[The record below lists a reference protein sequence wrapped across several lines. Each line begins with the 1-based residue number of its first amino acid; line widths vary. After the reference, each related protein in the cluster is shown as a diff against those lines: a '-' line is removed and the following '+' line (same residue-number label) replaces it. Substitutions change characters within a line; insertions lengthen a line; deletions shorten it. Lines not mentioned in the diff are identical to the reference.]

1 MGKPSVGYSRHQYV
15 FRGDQEV
22 LTLKVCAEFYR
33 ITQAN
38 LKSTFLSSLDEYA
51 PKMIMLYRSRGGA
64 YGDEMKTLLDQ
75 LEQASDVLA
84 QRKAT
89 ALKGLP
95 LFLREKSGNFLK
107 SCLDTDPEDTHT
119 KGMKMGV
126 LTVIEDDVATILSN
140 PNVRCLS
147 VIVEEQV
154 VLDNVQDFH
163 TAVAL
168 LFGLIYAI
176 NITVATLNN

>member
-1 MGKPSVGYSRHQYV
+1 MGTSSYRVRHRDAEEDLCFQI
-15 FRGDQEV
+15 D
-22 LTLKVCAEFYR
+22 VCAEFYR

-64 YGDEMKTLLDQ
+64 YGDEMKTLLNQ
-75 LEQASDVLA
+75 LDQASGVLA

-126 LTVIEDDVATILSN
+126 LNVIEDDVAPSFQTQ
-140 PNVRCLS
+140 
-147 VIVEEQV
+147 IVQSFK
-154 VLDNVQDFH
+154 NK
-163 TAVAL
+163 L
-168 LFGLIYAI
+168 LKLK
-176 NITVATLNN
+176 

>member
-1 MGKPSVGYSRHQYV
+1 MDRSLMVSVFVYE
-15 FRGDQEV
+15 FRPIDTRDRNPCV
-22 LTLKVCAEFYR
+22 TLKEAVIISAQQLLLKADVLKQWQALFLEDQVCAEFYR
-33 ITQAN
+33 ITQTN

-75 LEQASDVLA
+75 LDQASDVLA

-89 ALKGLP
+89 ALKDLP
-95 LFLREKSGNFLK
+95 LFMREKSGNFLK

-126 LTVIEDDVATILSN
+126 LTVIEDDVAI
-140 PNVRCLS
+140 R
-147 VIVEEQV
+147 
-154 VLDNVQDFH
+154 
-163 TAVAL
+163 
-168 LFGLIYAI
+168 
-176 NITVATLNN
+176 